1 MKKLL
6 TCLLMITA
14 TYAVAQPDK
23 SLEKMTP
30 EKFAQHKAITIEAI
44 DKRDKI
50 IDQERACVTK
60 AQDINALKACF
71 KEAKENR
78 KEMGKELRAKIAK

>member
-14 TYAVAQPDK
+14 TYAVAQPAK
-23 SLEKMTP
+23 PLETMTP
-30 EKFAQHKAITIEAI
+30 EKFAQHKAITLEAI

-60 AQDINALKACF
+60 AKEINALKACF
-71 KEAKENR
+71 TEAKENR